1 MFTGCSHDEVCGDVP
16 SRVASVLLLW
26 NPGVCPANRRDPPLA
41 GLLAS
46 GPFLKDQ
53 LLALVERHIR
63 VAEQAR

>member
-1 MFTGCSHDEVCGDVP
+1 MFD
-16 SRVASVLLLW
+16 RVSLRFSCLW